1 MMKIYNQECKL
12 DLNDS
17 VVGGKTCEGGIFSKD
32 PPFMYLEVICMH
44 KHIQRIYPVA
54 KELQR
59 KKNKMTHNFK
69 ILHLPAQCVCFANL
83 QLPSREK
90 HKTQSLL
97 PRHMGLIY
105 VVSTDPKR

>member
-44 KHIQRIYPVA
+44 RHIQRIYPVA

-59 KKNKMTHNFK
+59 KKNKNKVLCHKSHTTLKSCIYLLNVFALQTYSFRHEKNTRHN
-69 ILHLPAQCVCFANL
+69 HCFL
-83 QLPSREK
+83 D
-90 HKTQSLL
+90 TW
-97 PRHMGLIY
+97 G
-105 VVSTDPKR
+105 